1 MAGIYI
7 HIPFCKQ
14 RCRYCSFFSST
25 RNGEKERYV
34 DAVCQ
39 EIEMRSDYLDNST
52 IETIYFG
59 GGTPSTLSEKDF
71 GKIFATIESRYKIC
85 KNAEITMEGNPDD
98 LSEGYL
104 AMLRN
109 QPFNRISMGVQSF
122 DDTILKTLGRRHDAA
137 RAIEAFESARKAGFD
152 NISIDLMFALPG
164 SNAQSW
170 EKDLA
175 TAISLHPEHISAY
188 NLTYEEGTPL
198 YSAMQQG
205 TIVPLDEDGNI
216 EQFTMLIDR
225 LTAAGYRH
233 YEISNFAQPGR
244 ESRHNSSYWHNI
256 PYLGCGA
263 AAHSYNGTSRR
274 WNIADIPLYIKG
286 IESGNG
292 DYEEEILSESE
303 RYNDALLT
311 RLRTSDGLPLKW
323 MEENFSAKL
332 NRYMLKNAQG
342 HLDAGTLTTTDDG
355 SIRLTK
361 KGIFISDAIIRDLIY
376 ID

>member
-39 EIEMRSDYLDNST
+39 EIEMRSDYLDNSA

-71 GKIFATIESRYKIC
+71 GKIFATIESWYKIC

-175 TAISLHPEHISAY
+175 TATSLHPEHISAY

-233 YEISNFAQPGR
+233 YEISNFALPGR

-286 IESGNG
+286 IASGNG

-332 NRYMLKNAQG
+332 NRYMLKNAQR
-342 HLDAGTLTTTDDG
+342 HLDAGTLTTTDDD

>member
-85 KNAEITMEGNPDD
+85 KDAEITMEGNPDD
-98 LSEGYL
+98 LSEEYL

-175 TAISLHPEHISAY
+175 TATSLHPEHISAY

-233 YEISNFAQPGR
+233 YEISNFALPGR

-286 IESGNG
+286 IASGNG

-332 NRYMLKNAQG
+332 NRYMLKNAQR

>member
-25 RNGEKERYV
+25 SNGEKKHYIDV
-34 DAVCQ
+34 LCK
-39 EIEMRSDYLDNST
+39 EIETRSDYLNDSN

-59 GGTPSTLSEKDF
+59 GGTPSTLSESDF
-71 GKIFATIESRYKIC
+71 TKIFSTIESRFNIC
-85 KNAEITMEGNPDD
+85 QEAEITMEGNPDD
-98 LSEGYL
+98 FSDEYL

-122 DDTILKTLGRRHDAA
+122 NDAILKTLGRRHDAA
-137 RAIEAFESARKAGFD
+137 RAIKAYESARTAGFD

-164 SNAQSW
+164 SNAESW
-170 EKDLA
+170 TKDLE
-175 TAISLHPEHISAY
+175 TAIALQPEHISAY
-188 NLTYEEGTPL
+188 NLTYEEGTQL
-198 YSAMQQG
+198 YRAMRQG

-225 LTAAGYRH
+225 LTAAGYKH
-233 YEISNFAQPGR
+233 YEISNFALPGR

-286 IESGNG
+286 IENGNG
-292 DYEEEILSESE
+292 DYEEEILSENE
-303 RYNDALLT
+303 RYNDTLLT

-323 MEENFSAKL
+323 MEENFSEKL
-332 NRYMLKNAQG
+332 NRYMLKNAKK
-342 HLDAGTLTTTDDG
+342 HIDAGTLTITDKD

>member
-39 EIEMRSDYLDNST
+39 EIEMRSDYFDNSA

-85 KNAEITMEGNPDD
+85 KDAEITMEDNPDD
-98 LSEGYL
+98 LSEEYL
-104 AMLRN
+104 TMLRN

-137 RAIEAFESARKAGFD
+137 RAIEAFVSARKAGFD

-170 EKDLA
+170 EKDLT

-233 YEISNFAQPGR
+233 YEISNFALPGR

-292 DYEEEILSESE
+292 DYEEEILSENE

-332 NRYMLKNAQG
+332 NRYILKNAQR